1 MLLYYVIIFCISL
14 LIPINF
20 INQELFHTLL
30 SFVWA
35 IATVLIILSG
45 IYFSIKYKFIQFRFI
60 KMIKSLFSKSS
71 EGNSPFEALS
81 LSLSAKLGVGALSGI
96 ALAIYIG
103 GPGTI
108 FWMWL
113 CTLICVINTYVESV
127 LGIKYQE
134 KRKKDLIGGPSFYI
148 KKGLGNSKLAMLYSI
163 LIILSYTGLFLTIQS
178 NTIVSSIVYEF
189 NISSIYPLLFLTII
203 SLIVIFMG
211 NKIIAKVSSILV
223 PIMGVIYIFISFY
236 VIIKNITVLP
246 NIITNIFKLSLNF
259 KSISSSLFV
268 IIIGIQRGMF
278 ASESGLGTSAISSA
292 SCKNDPSKQ
301 GLCEVFGVYFTVF
314 IICTMTAILILLS
327 DYSNINFGNINGIE
341 LTMYAFK
348 YHLGKFGS
356 YLLTTITIL
365 FAYSTIISGY
375 VFGEV
380 NLKALF
386 NKVNKKV
393 LLIFKIITIL
403 LIIIGGVMNPS
414 ILWNLVDVMV
424 AFLLIINIYSML
436 KLTK

>member
-1 MLLYYVIIFCISL
+1 MLLYYAIIFCISL
-14 LIPINF
+14 LVPINF
-20 INQELFHTLL
+20 IKPELFRSLL

-148 KKGLGNSKLAMLYSI
+148 KKGLCNSKLAMLYSI

-211 NKIIAKVSSILV
+211 NKIIAKVSAILV

-236 VIIKNITVLP
+236 VIIKNITILP

>member
-1 MLLYYVIIFCISL
+1 MLLYYVIILCISL
-14 LIPINF
+14 LVPINF
-20 INQELFHTLL
+20 INPELFHTLL
-30 SFVWA
+30 SIIWA

-45 IYFSIKYKFIQFRFI
+45 IYFSIKYKFIQFRLI

-71 EGNSPFEALS
+71 EGNSSFEALS
-81 LSLSAKLGVGALSGI
+81 LSLSAKLGVGSLSGI

-134 KRKKDLIGGPSFYI
+134 KHKKDLIGGPSFYI

-189 NISSIYPLLFLTII
+189 NISSIYPLLFITIT

-223 PIMGVIYIFISFY
+223 PIMGIIYIFISFY
-236 VIIKNITVLP
+236 VIIKNISTLP

-386 NKVNKKV
+386 NKVNKKI
-393 LLIFKIITIL
+393 LLIFKIIVIL

-436 KLTK
+436 KLAK

>member
-14 LIPINF
+14 LVPINF
-20 INQELFHTLL
+20 IKPELFRSLL

-211 NKIIAKVSSILV
+211 NKLIAKVSSILV
-223 PIMGVIYIFISFY
+223 PIMGIIYIFISFY
-236 VIIKNITVLP
+236 VIIKNITILP

>member
-14 LIPINF
+14 LVPINF
-20 INQELFHTLL
+20 INQELFHSLL

-71 EGNSPFEALS
+71 EGNSSFEALS
-81 LSLSAKLGVGALSGI
+81 LSLSAKLGVGSLSGI

-134 KRKKDLIGGPSFYI
+134 KRKRDLIGGPSFYI

-211 NKIIAKVSSILV
+211 NKIIAKVSAILV

-246 NIITNIFKLSLNF
+246 NIIINIFKLSLNF

>member
-14 LIPINF
+14 LVPINF

-71 EGNSPFEALS
+71 EGNSSFEALS

-189 NISSIYPLLFLTII
+189 NISPIYPLLFLTII

-223 PIMGVIYIFISFY
+223 PIMGIIYIFISFY
-236 VIIKNITVLP
+236 VIIKNITILP

>member
-1 MLLYYVIIFCISL
+1 MLLYYVVILLISL
-14 LIPINF
+14 LVPINF
-20 INQELFHTLL
+20 INHNLFQTLL
-30 SFVWA
+30 SFIWA
-35 IATVLIILSG
+35 IVTVLIILSG

-108 FWMWL
+108 FWMWI
-113 CTLICVINTYVESV
+113 CTFICVINTYVESV

-134 KRKKDLIGGPSFYI
+134 KIKNTLIGGPSFYI

-189 NISSIYPLLFLTII
+189 NISYIYPLLFLTII

-211 NKIIAKVSSILV
+211 NKIITKLSAILV
-223 PIMGVIYIFISFY
+223 PILGILYIVISIY
-236 VIIKNITVLP
+236 VIIKNTSILP
-246 NIITNIFKLSLNF
+246 NIITNIFKLSLNI

-292 SCKNDPSKQ
+292 SCKNEPTKQ

-327 DYSNINFGNINGIE
+327 DYTNVNFENINGIE

-348 YHLGKFGS
+348 YHLGDLGG
-356 YLLTTITIL
+356 YLLTIITIL
-365 FAYSTIISGY
+365 FAYSTIISSY
-375 VFGEV
+375 VFGEF
-380 NLKALF
+380 NLKYIF
-386 NKVNKKV
+386 NKINKRT
-393 LLIFKIITIL
+393 LLIFKVIVIL

-414 ILWNLVDVMV
+414 VLWNLVDVMV

-436 KLTK
+436 KIVR

>member
-14 LIPINF
+14 LVPINF

-223 PIMGVIYIFISFY
+223 PIMGIIYIFISFY
-236 VIIKNITVLP
+236 VIIKNITILP

>member
-1 MLLYYVIIFCISL
+1 
-14 LIPINF
+14 
-20 INQELFHTLL
+20 
-30 SFVWA
+30 
-35 IATVLIILSG
+35 
-45 IYFSIKYKFIQFRFI
+45 
-60 KMIKSLFSKSS
+60 
-71 EGNSPFEALS
+71 
-81 LSLSAKLGVGALSGI
+81 
-96 ALAIYIG
+96 
-103 GPGTI
+103 
-108 FWMWL
+108 
-113 CTLICVINTYVESV
+113 
-127 LGIKYQE
+127 
-134 KRKKDLIGGPSFYI
+134 
-148 KKGLGNSKLAMLYSI
+148 
-163 LIILSYTGLFLTIQS
+163 
-178 NTIVSSIVYEF
+178 
-189 NISSIYPLLFLTII
+189 
-203 SLIVIFMG
+203 
-211 NKIIAKVSSILV
+211 
-223 PIMGVIYIFISFY
+223 
-236 VIIKNITVLP
+236 
-246 NIITNIFKLSLNF
+246 
-259 KSISSSLFV
+259 
-268 IIIGIQRGMF
+268 MF

-356 YLLTTITIL
+356 YLLATITIL

>member
-393 LLIFKIITIL
+393 LFIFKIITIL

>member
-14 LIPINF
+14 LVPINF

-71 EGNSPFEALS
+71 EGNSSFEALS

-134 KRKKDLIGGPSFYI
+134 KCKKDLIGGPSFYI

-223 PIMGVIYIFISFY
+223 PIMGIIYIFISFY